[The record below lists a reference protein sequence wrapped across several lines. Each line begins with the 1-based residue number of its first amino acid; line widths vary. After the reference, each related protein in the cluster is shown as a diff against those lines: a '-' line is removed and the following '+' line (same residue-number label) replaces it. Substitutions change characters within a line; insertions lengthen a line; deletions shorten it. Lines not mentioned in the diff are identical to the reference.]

1 MWKLDR
7 VRLAL
12 RTPMWR
18 RWRWGLHLLVLF
30 AGVAVAKL
38 NEPLPQARAAAA
50 VPAGSKSGANNLL
63 RCWQYGRLILEEGVA
78 ELPAEAAA
86 NAIRL
91 QMSEHARAPAYLVD
105 TRTAIC
111 FIRPGR

>member
-7 VRLAL
+7 VHLAL

-38 NEPLPQARAAAA
+38 NEPLPGNVAAAA
-50 VPAGSKSGANNLL
+50 TSAGKPGASHLL

-91 QMSEHARAPAYLVD
+91 QVSEHARAPAYLVD